1 MIFRLF
7 LLELRSIRSDGRLLA
22 LVAVALTILLLSVW
36 IGAESQRVVTE
47 GRMAAIETSRQQWES
62 IDKLSAHGVGH
73 YGSYV
78 YKPNSPLSTL
88 DSGVMPFT
96 GKVGPPQPALA
107 LNPLSAS
114 RGERSHTAVARCGL
128 LLQATRYKLQA
139 TRYKLQATRYKLQAT
154 SYTLRVTRYTLQVT
168 RYRLQVTS
176 YE

>member
-22 LVAVALTILLLSVW
+22 LVAVALSILLLSVW

-47 GRMAAIETSRQQWES
+47 GRTAAMETSRQQWES
-62 IDKLSAHGVGH
+62 IDRLSAHGVGH

-96 GKVGPPQPALA
+96 GKVVRVEAHVQNPPAHSDAASWSSLVRLGA
-107 LNPLSAS
+107 FMGLSWDLLRPSWGLFVADQS
-114 RGERSHTAVARCGL
+114 LRPERFP
-128 LLQATRYKLQA
+128 
-139 TRYKLQATRYKLQAT
+139 
-154 SYTLRVTRYTLQVT
+154 
-168 RYRLQVTS
+168 
-176 YE
+176 